1 MQNGVRFDHMLPIN
15 VFPPSDLETTSLL
28 PGIRCTDNHR
38 EGDDYYDAAIRTS
51 FVTLSALLQLAALL
65 KARHGSPHLISME
78 SRAFSVEMY
87 RCTMVFF
94 GTSTGCC
101 RLTASHEPKKKSQKK
116 TCYRTICI
124 AMYHLGAEYL

>member
-1 MQNGVRFDHMLPIN
+1 M
-15 VFPPSDLETTSLL
+15 L

-101 RLTASHEPKKKSQKK
+101 RLTASHEPKK